1 MKHRHIIYLL
11 YVYEVSSVVIQRASY
26 TQNYVRTNQ
35 PNYDNPRTL
44 APTNKTCRLSYL
56 LQILQVCTG
65 KVQLLWELARF
76 QVTPREV
83 VPTSENRSLAN
94 IFFDTLTVYSCLVSI
109 ALVFN
114 MEYYANCSTL
124 AVSLQLPKDFVSYC
138 EQNPKTIQ
146 QGRGLKKS
154 PLIQSTVLC

>member
-1 MKHRHIIYLL
+1 MNSFLILWNQCCSWWIARVTLTHEFPPHKCLIKHRHIIYLL

-65 KVQLLWELARF
+65 KIQLLWELARF

-114 MEYYANCSTL
+114 MEYFANFSTL
-124 AVSLQLPKDFVSYC
+124 VVY
-138 EQNPKTIQ
+138 
-146 QGRGLKKS
+146 
-154 PLIQSTVLC
+154 